1 DLRQIIL
8 TFACIKANYTALFL
22 SPKNSIE
29 GALTVL
35 DAADCN
41 IWVNPAGERATPLV
55 NDFLQ
60 QRSMQVMELP
70 ELSELLPEDENEM
83 GIVKPFPYTKSWE
96 DAINDTFCILH
107 TSGSTGLSKPIK
119 WTHGLIGT
127 VDAVRLLPPHEG
139 MEPWAKGW
147 DDGDTLYS
155 TFPMSHGAG
164 ILMDVV
170 IAPLFG
176 LHCVLGPRDV
186 IPNLELISSLA
197 DHIKIDIWSMIP
209 SLTDELGEAPDILPK
224 LSRSKFICA
233 SGGPVSN
240 VLGSK
245 VNEFVRVLNLT
256 GTSEGLFIGNLWVDR
271 QDWHWFAFHPW
282 SGFDFKM
289 VEPGL
294 YEQWIH
300 HNEHADL
307 FQGLFQ
313 TFQDVKSFNFKDLY
327 VPHPT
332 KPGFWASHGRSD
344 DVVVLSNGY
353 KISPLDTEALI
364 TTHPAVEGCVM
375 IGSGKPQ
382 AGLLIEL
389 KDPLIKRDDDNAEAL
404 FNSIWNVIER
414 ANSLSLHK
422 DQLHRDY
429 IAFSEPDKPFIRT
442 EKRTIKRRATLMLYA
457 DYVERFYQSRTEDDS
472 SDGAAALGLLTIDTA
487 SLDSTTRAV
496 RHVLSSI
503 VPAVKNA
510 PADADLFTLG
520 FDSLLVFRA
529 TKTIAAATDLGGKF
543 SPRNFYAGPTI
554 EAIAATVVRLA
565 AERRAMMT
573 TNGTVTAS
581 PIEQKQEDPRDVKIR
596 GLINRHKA
604 VLSSK
609 LGPMDL
615 FGGNMYEGIN
625 VFLPL
630 CPGVS
635 FEEAYKVL
643 QQGLA
648 RAMEIVPDLAGKV
661 IPCSE
666 HEIGYKKGDLR
677 LSLSPLPSTVFGT
690 SSSQEPRQLHF
701 RDLSSVLPSY
711 AEQKASGFLTSA
723 YPDELLTTCPAFPD
737 LPADVCNIQANFIEG
752 GCVLAF
758 NVHHHA
764 FDGIGLLIALKVW
777 AECCQFVQGNQSAT
791 CEWLHPESLN
801 RDMLSVLYEVEGFAK
816 PAHEIDPRVWGF
828 LPYSDPA
835 LKNKEERRDG
845 DKTKLVTATAN
856 GLVTKPN
863 TDKVEKLEKL
873 QKSVE
878 LAEAADPE
886 SQSLSKGSGSLSLP
900 DVLQAFFWRAAV
912 RARRRPENSS
922 PDDTSIIEMPT
933 DVRPYFSA
941 HLPPTYMANGVI
953 MNRQYMS
960 VSELCSSETSLYKI
974 AQICRQTRTRID
986 QELVHDAFGLL
997 HTIQDNS
1004 PGNHATAFLGQGI
1017 QDGPHSLFNNMML
1030 FQAKDIGVFGGGIF
1044 DAPNAVRVQMDWLNK
1059 AFRSLFILPI
1069 REDGG
1074 VELLLGTLS
1083 EELDAMMNDAEF
1095 MQFAEFLGPTDA
1107 ITESPSSQSKR
1118 MPHQTP
1124 DYQNISQEENKA
1136 TKVAKTM
1143 NTTKGINTMDHTI
1156 VIINQEPSINKTD
1169 VSPDHTNVSGPD
1181 LLKLKTPAITIAASD
1196 VSFDDTMS
1204 TRSSSSSLATEM
1216 TGPLA
1221 TDDITED
1228 PSEAKVSETSERILD
1243 VILEYS
1249 LNKFDSTAELHTK
1262 GRPKFLTIISHFV
1275 RAQQKAVMC
1284 LPAFP
1289 FKSAN
1294 TVEKV
1299 LGNLPDKAEELSLA
1313 RLDSMCATIGRFYE
1327 PGAELTIISD
1337 GLVYNDLLGISD
1349 LDTWRYGSA
1358 LRAMAERKDFS
1369 NLAFS
1374 RLQDLVAV
1382 KGLPNELNELTYVAN
1397 ATNFRRTLFNKYGRD
1412 DDLDIDHEIGTNM
1425 DTLGTYKGYCRF
1437 LKSDLQHI
1445 YGPAKSSAKYRKDVK
1460 YLAKQL
1466 LVRGYLTESL
1476 FDQAFAGAV
1485 KARFPHHLRLS
1496 IHQSTGEHKISL
1508 SLLNTKSG
1516 FTTPWHCSVALME
1529 DGEWLSGLA
1538 IDFKADRLLELVEED
1553 GRPSYF
1559 REVARQRPYLTESAK
1574 PRIVVKQEPQAHR
1587 PRIRAS

>member
-1 DLRQIIL
+1 MAVGKTKRATIGNRLIPQILDDLASAEPDRIIYSWAKSSDLSQGFRHVSARAFTRAVDKTAWLLQRELGETSEIRSVGYIGPHDLRQILL

-29 GALTVL
+29 GAVAVL

-41 IWVNPAGERATPLV
+41 IWVKPAGERPTQLV
-55 NDFLQ
+55 EDFLQ

-70 ELSELLPEDENEM
+70 LLSELLPEDESLMENN
-83 GIVKPFPYTKSWE
+83 KPFPYTKTWE
-96 DAINDTFCILH
+96 EAIDDTFCILH

-233 SGGPVSN
+233 SGGPVSS

-245 VNEFVRVLNLT
+245 ANEHVRVLNLT

-300 HNEHADL
+300 RNEHSDL

-313 TFQDVKSFNFKDLY
+313 TFQDVDSFNFKDLY

-353 KISPLDTEALI
+353 KISPLDTEALV
-364 TTHPAVEGCVM
+364 TTHPAVDGCVM

-389 KDPLIKRDDDNAEAL
+389 KDPTIKRDDDNAEAL
-404 FNSIWNVIER
+404 FNSIWAVIER

-429 IAFSEPDKPFIRT
+429 IAFSEADKPFIRT
-442 EKRTIKRRATLMLYA
+442 DKRTIKRRATMALYA
-457 DYVERFYQSRTEDDS
+457 DYIERFYQSRGEDDS
-472 SDGAAALGLLTIDTA
+472 NDGAATLGLLTIDTA

-496 RHVLSSI
+496 RHILASI
-503 VPAVKNA
+503 VSAAKDA
-510 PADADLFTLG
+510 PLDADLFTLG

-565 AERRAMMT
+565 AERRAMT
-573 TNGTVTAS
+573 TNGTTTSS
-581 PIEQKQEDPRDVKIR
+581 PTEPQQQDPKEAKISS
-596 GLINRHKA
+596 LVNRHKA
-604 VLSSK
+604 VQSSK

-625 VFLPL
+625 IFIPL
-630 CPGVS
+630 CPDVS
-635 FEEAYKVL
+635 FEQAYKVL
-643 QQGLA
+643 QKGLA
-648 RAMEIVPDLAGKV
+648 RAMVIVPDLAGKV

-677 LSLSPLPSTVFGT
+677 LSLPPVPSTALGIT
-690 SSSQEPRQLHF
+690 ASEEPRQLRF
-701 RDLSSVLPSY
+701 NDLSSVLPPY
-711 AEQKASGFLTSA
+711 AEQKANGFLTSA
-723 YPDELLTTCPAFPD
+723 YPDELLTTCPSFPS

-764 FDGIGLLIALKVW
+764 LDGIGLLIALKVW
-777 AECCQFVQGNQSAT
+777 AESCQFVQGNQSAT
-791 CEWLHPESLN
+791 SEWLHPESLN

-816 PAHEIDPRVWGF
+816 PAHEIDPKVWGF

-835 LKNKEERRDG
+835 LKRKNVAEVEGHAKKPKIEKVPSSRNLPDPPRLPPCEHWPPKARADG
-845 DKTKLVTATAN
+845 RTLDASTFLISA
-856 GLVTKPN
+856 
-863 TDKVEKLEKL
+863 EKLKGL

-878 LAEAADPE
+878 LVEVADPE
-886 SQSLSKGSGSLSLP
+886 SQSGSGSLSLP

-912 RARRRPENSS
+912 RARLRPENSS

-941 HLPPTYMANGVI
+941 HLPPTYMANSVI
-953 MNRQYMS
+953 MNRQHMS

-974 AQICRQTRTRID
+974 AQICREARTRID

-1004 PGNHATAFLGQGI
+1004 PGNHTTAFLGQGI
-1017 QDGPHSLFNNMML
+1017 QDGPHSLYNNMML
-1030 FQAKDIGVFGGGIF
+1030 FQAKDIGAFGGGIL
-1044 DAPNAVRVQMDWLNK
+1044 DAPDAVRVQMDWLNK

-1074 VELLLGTLS
+1074 VELLLGTLP
-1083 EELDAMMNDAEF
+1083 EELESMKNDEEF
-1095 MQFAEFLGPTDA
+1095 MQFAEFLG
-1107 ITESPSSQSKR
+1107 
-1118 MPHQTP
+1118 
-1124 DYQNISQEENKA
+1124 
-1136 TKVAKTM
+1136 
-1143 NTTKGINTMDHTI
+1143 
-1156 VIINQEPSINKTD
+1156 
-1169 VSPDHTNVSGPD
+1169 
-1181 LLKLKTPAITIAASD
+1181 
-1196 VSFDDTMS
+1196 
-1204 TRSSSSSLATEM
+1204 
-1216 TGPLA
+1216 
-1221 TDDITED
+1221 
-1228 PSEAKVSETSERILD
+1228 
-1243 VILEYS
+1243 
-1249 LNKFDSTAELHTK
+1249 
-1262 GRPKFLTIISHFV
+1262 
-1275 RAQQKAVMC
+1275 
-1284 LPAFP
+1284 
-1289 FKSAN
+1289 
-1294 TVEKV
+1294 
-1299 LGNLPDKAEELSLA
+1299 
-1313 RLDSMCATIGRFYE
+1313 
-1327 PGAELTIISD
+1327 
-1337 GLVYNDLLGISD
+1337 
-1349 LDTWRYGSA
+1349 
-1358 LRAMAERKDFS
+1358 
-1369 NLAFS
+1369 
-1374 RLQDLVAV
+1374 
-1382 KGLPNELNELTYVAN
+1382 
-1397 ATNFRRTLFNKYGRD
+1397 
-1412 DDLDIDHEIGTNM
+1412 
-1425 DTLGTYKGYCRF
+1425 
-1437 LKSDLQHI
+1437 
-1445 YGPAKSSAKYRKDVK
+1445 
-1460 YLAKQL
+1460 
-1466 LVRGYLTESL
+1466 
-1476 FDQAFAGAV
+1476 
-1485 KARFPHHLRLS
+1485 
-1496 IHQSTGEHKISL
+1496 
-1508 SLLNTKSG
+1508 
-1516 FTTPWHCSVALME
+1516 
-1529 DGEWLSGLA
+1529 
-1538 IDFKADRLLELVEED
+1538 
-1553 GRPSYF
+1553 
-1559 REVARQRPYLTESAK
+1559 
-1574 PRIVVKQEPQAHR
+1574 
-1587 PRIRAS
+1587 

>member
-1 DLRQIIL
+1 MAVGKTKRATIGNRLIPQILDDLASAEPDRIIYSWAKSSDLSQGFRHVSARAFTKAVDKTAWLLQRELGETSEIRSVGYIGPHDLRQILL
-8 TFACIKANYTALFL
+8 TFACIKANHTALFL

-29 GALTVL
+29 GALAVL

-41 IWVNPAGERATPLV
+41 IWVKPAGERPTQLV
-55 NDFLQ
+55 EEFLQ
-60 QRSMQVMELP
+60 QRSMQAMELP
-70 ELSELLPEDENEM
+70 LLSELLPEDESQMEN
-83 GIVKPFPYTKSWE
+83 VKPFPYTKTWE
-96 DAINDTFCILH
+96 EAINDTFCILH

-233 SGGPVSN
+233 SGGPVSS

-245 VNEFVRVLNLT
+245 VNEHVRVLNLT

-300 HNEHADL
+300 RNEHADL

-313 TFQDVKSFNFKDLY
+313 TFQDVDSFNFKDLY

-353 KISPLDTEALI
+353 KISPLDTEALV
-364 TTHPAVEGCVM
+364 TTHPAVDGCVM

-389 KDPLIKRDDDNAEAL
+389 KDPTIKRDDDNAEAL
-404 FNSIWNVIER
+404 FNSIWAVIER

-429 IAFSEPDKPFIRT
+429 IAFSEADKPFIRT
-442 EKRTIKRRATLMLYA
+442 DKRTIKRRATLALYA
-457 DYVERFYQSRTEDDS
+457 DYIERFYQSRGEDDS
-472 SDGAAALGLLTIDTA
+472 NDGAATLGLLTIDTS

-496 RHVLSSI
+496 RHILVSI
-503 VPAVKNA
+503 VPAVKDA
-510 PADADLFTLG
+510 QVDADLFTLG

-554 EAIAATVVRLA
+554 ETIAATVVRLA
-565 AERRAMMT
+565 AERRAMTM
-573 TNGTVTAS
+573 NGTSAPSAT
-581 PIEQKQEDPRDVKIR
+581 EQKQQDPQEAKISA
-596 GLINRHKA
+596 LINRHKA
-604 VLSSK
+604 VQSSK

-625 VFLPL
+625 IFIPL
-630 CPGVS
+630 CPDVS
-635 FEEAYKVL
+635 FEQAYKVL
-643 QQGLA
+643 QKGLA
-648 RAMEIVPDLAGKV
+648 RAMDIVPDLAGKV

-677 LSLSPLPSTVFGT
+677 LSLPPVPSTALGI
-690 SSSQEPRQLHF
+690 SASEEPRQLRF
-701 RDLSSVLPSY
+701 NDLSSVLPSY

-723 YPDELLTTCPAFPD
+723 YPDELLTTCPAFPS

-764 FDGIGLLIALKVW
+764 LDGIGLLIALKVW
-777 AECCQFVQGNQSAT
+777 AESCQFVQGNQSAMS
-791 CEWLHPESLN
+791 EWLHPESLN

-816 PAHEIDPRVWGF
+816 PANEIDPKVWGF
-828 LPYSDPA
+828 LPYADPA
-835 LKNKEERRDG
+835 LKRKNVSEADGHVKKPRLEKTPLSRNLPEPPRLPPCEHWPPKARDDG
-845 DKTKLVTATAN
+845 RTLDASTFLISAK
-856 GLVTKPN
+856 
-863 TDKVEKLEKL
+863 KLEGL

-878 LAEAADPE
+878 LAEVADSE
-886 SQSLSKGSGSLSLP
+886 SQSGSGSLSLP

-941 HLPPTYMANGVI
+941 HLPPTYMANSVI
-953 MNRQYMS
+953 MNRQHMS

-974 AQICRQTRTRID
+974 AQICREARTRID

-1004 PGNHATAFLGQGI
+1004 PGNHTTAFLGQGI
-1017 QDGPHSLFNNMML
+1017 QDGPHSLYNNMML
-1030 FQAKDIGVFGGGIF
+1030 FQAKDIGAFGGGIL
-1044 DAPNAVRVQMDWLNK
+1044 DAPDAVRVQMDWLNK

-1074 VELLLGTLS
+1074 VELLLGTLP
-1083 EELDAMMNDAEF
+1083 EELESMKNDEEF
-1095 MQFAEFLGPTDA
+1095 MQFAEFLG
-1107 ITESPSSQSKR
+1107 
-1118 MPHQTP
+1118 
-1124 DYQNISQEENKA
+1124 
-1136 TKVAKTM
+1136 
-1143 NTTKGINTMDHTI
+1143 
-1156 VIINQEPSINKTD
+1156 
-1169 VSPDHTNVSGPD
+1169 
-1181 LLKLKTPAITIAASD
+1181 
-1196 VSFDDTMS
+1196 
-1204 TRSSSSSLATEM
+1204 
-1216 TGPLA
+1216 
-1221 TDDITED
+1221 
-1228 PSEAKVSETSERILD
+1228 
-1243 VILEYS
+1243 
-1249 LNKFDSTAELHTK
+1249 
-1262 GRPKFLTIISHFV
+1262 
-1275 RAQQKAVMC
+1275 
-1284 LPAFP
+1284 
-1289 FKSAN
+1289 
-1294 TVEKV
+1294 
-1299 LGNLPDKAEELSLA
+1299 
-1313 RLDSMCATIGRFYE
+1313 
-1327 PGAELTIISD
+1327 
-1337 GLVYNDLLGISD
+1337 
-1349 LDTWRYGSA
+1349 
-1358 LRAMAERKDFS
+1358 
-1369 NLAFS
+1369 
-1374 RLQDLVAV
+1374 
-1382 KGLPNELNELTYVAN
+1382 
-1397 ATNFRRTLFNKYGRD
+1397 
-1412 DDLDIDHEIGTNM
+1412 
-1425 DTLGTYKGYCRF
+1425 
-1437 LKSDLQHI
+1437 
-1445 YGPAKSSAKYRKDVK
+1445 
-1460 YLAKQL
+1460 
-1466 LVRGYLTESL
+1466 
-1476 FDQAFAGAV
+1476 
-1485 KARFPHHLRLS
+1485 
-1496 IHQSTGEHKISL
+1496 
-1508 SLLNTKSG
+1508 
-1516 FTTPWHCSVALME
+1516 
-1529 DGEWLSGLA
+1529 
-1538 IDFKADRLLELVEED
+1538 
-1553 GRPSYF
+1553 
-1559 REVARQRPYLTESAK
+1559 
-1574 PRIVVKQEPQAHR
+1574 
-1587 PRIRAS
+1587 